1 MKETSV
7 SQNNFRSDC
16 IFHGFRTFALILVY
30 WGTLVA
36 PSLSRG
42 AELKP
47 DTMAQWDAYVDAS
60 CPQIGPQ
67 TPFLWLDQKPERLRR
82 VRDGEI
88 LVSPAG
94 KENPKPVN
102 SGLIH
107 DWMGAAFIPDA
118 TVEDVL
124 SAVRD
129 YGNYREYY
137 KPTVVESRLLSRSGP
152 CEKYSMR
159 VVNKEVV
166 GETALDMEY
175 ETCYSKV
182 DERRW
187 YSITHTTRVQEL
199 RHYGQPDQQE
209 LPADHGSGFIWRLYS
224 IARYEQ
230 RDGGTYVEVEAI
242 ALSRDIPAGI
252 RWIVSPI
259 VRRVSKNSMLL
270 SLQQTRDAVRLT
282 EAANQTSKPSTNANR
297 SRVAASSEM
306 GTTKD
311 FVLSGNR

>member
-1 MKETSV
+1 MNTMSV
-7 SQNNFRSDC
+7 NQNSFYRDWS
-16 IFHGFRTFALILVY
+16 FHAFRTFLLVLIY

-47 DTMAQWDAYVDAS
+47 DTLAQWDAYVDAS
-60 CPQIGPQ
+60 RAQIGPQ
-67 TPFLWLDQKPERLRR
+67 TQFLWLDQKPERLQH

-94 KENPKPVN
+94 KENPRPVN

-107 DWMGAAFIPDA
+107 DWVGAAFIADVK
-118 TVEDVL
+118 VEDVL

-129 YGNYREYY
+129 YGSYREYY
-137 KPTVVESRLLSRSGP
+137 KPTVVDSKVVSRSGP

-175 ETCYSKV
+175 ETCYFKV
-182 DERRW
+182 DELRW

-209 LPADHGSGFIWRLYS
+209 LPPDHGSGFIWRLYS

-242 ALSRDIPAGI
+242 ALSRDIPVAL
-252 RWIVSPI
+252 RWMANPI
-259 VRRVSKNSMLL
+259 VRRVSRNSMLL
-270 SLQQTRDAVRLT
+270 SLQETKDAVRLSENAT
-282 EAANQTSKPSTNANR
+282 RNTNSPTVADNQTR
-297 SRVAASSEM
+297 
-306 GTTKD
+306 GTTA
-311 FVLSGNR
+311 SGISAAKGKL